1 MSNRRPHRVNDK
13 CYIRIGASNRV
24 ATPDEEFELMRRTG
38 QMPYDLSPIRS
49 AGVSDLD
56 LYSFMDDYL
65 PKRVSND
72 VLMENGR
79 KPEEWLIHLR
89 LAYREGEKIIPTVA
103 AILLFGKAPQQFLPH
118 ANIDFIRFEGLDKSY
133 PIVDRKHINGT
144 LKQQIESAVQLV
156 ERYTIQGYHFSN
168 DSPIRKDTVEYPLRA
183 IREVVANAIVHR
195 DYEYPNASVSLE
207 MFDDRIEVRSP
218 GGLFGIVSR
227 ENFGTG
233 INDYRNPTLAVG
245 LNIQGLVE
253 KAGTGILQIKRQ
265 MRENGSVA
273 PNFDIGDRY
282 LISSLPAHPYY
293 HGVRSYQKGLQLLS
307 AEHANIG
314 EAILH
319 FKKAV
324 ELFPSLAEAWAAL
337 GRAYQQE
344 DRLEEMREAYSN
356 AIRYSPKFE
365 RAYIDWGNAERL
377 AGDLKRAKMIY
388 TQGLQAIPK
397 SAQLL
402 KSAGLL
408 AKQQREWK
416 ESLQYLKLAAQF
428 DMNNEPNLLHEL
440 GEVSM
445 GLHRW
450 EDASLYFQQAIDQS
464 AEGESTHSF
473 LWLMKALI
481 NMEDTSPRID
491 NCFETAIKTGF
502 KAHELFSVYYRYL
515 TQHDRH
521 ADALRV
527 KGKANELGLPSLTPY
542 SITVNVSGLP
552 IDSAE
557 NLKENLTDILNS
569 NQINYSK
576 IQAIP
581 IKNTNPRRHYAT
593 IRASNNANADK
604 IIAALNGFQMGNST
618 LVARFHNRKI

>member
-1 MSNRRPHRVNDK
+1 
-13 CYIRIGASNRV
+13 
-24 ATPDEEFELMRRTG
+24 
-38 QMPYDLSPIRS
+38 
-49 AGVSDLD
+49 
-56 LYSFMDDYL
+56 
-65 PKRVSND
+65 
-72 VLMENGR
+72 
-79 KPEEWLIHLR
+79 
-89 LAYREGEKIIPTVA
+89 
-103 AILLFGKAPQQFLPH
+103 
-118 ANIDFIRFEGLDKSY
+118 
-133 PIVDRKHINGT
+133 
-144 LKQQIESAVQLV
+144 
-156 ERYTIQGYHFSN
+156 
-168 DSPIRKDTVEYPLRA
+168 
-183 IREVVANAIVHR
+183 
-195 DYEYPNASVSLE
+195 

-344 DRLEEMREAYSN
+344 NRLEEMREAYSN
-356 AIRYSPKFE
+356 AIKYSPKFE

-377 AGDLKRAKMIY
+377 AGDLKRSKMIY
-388 TQGLQAIPK
+388 AQGLQAIPQ
-397 SAQLL
+397 SIQLL

-416 ESLQYLKLAAQF
+416 ASLQYLKLAAQF
-428 DMNNEPNLLHEL
+428 DRNNEPNLLHEL

-445 GLHRW
+445 RLHRW
-450 EDASLYFQQAIDQS
+450 EDASTYFQQAIDQS
-464 AEGESTHSF
+464 GEGENTHTF

-481 NMEDTSPRID
+481 NMEDTAPRID
-491 NCFETAIKTGF
+491 DCFETAIKAGF

-527 KGKANELGLPSLTPY
+527 KGKANELGLPALTPY
-542 SITVNVSGLP
+542 SVTVNVSGLAV
-552 IDSAE
+552 DSPKKLRE
-557 NLKENLTDILNS
+557 KLTDILNT
-569 NQINYSK
+569 NRINYLNMQV
-576 IQAIP
+576 IRIP
-581 IKNTNPRRHYAT
+581 DSSPNRYYAT

-604 IIAALNGFQMGNST
+604 IIAALNGFQMGDSI
-618 LVARFHNRKI
+618 LVARLHHKKI